1 MSVTVTNLSGGAAF
15 VAMNSK
21 NIQFESDCSLEMVPT
36 TSVLSSALY
45 GKFDEIPTDLL
56 IKFSGTPRYYD
67 TAAIPA
73 MFPYTGSFPAAGTF
87 YGGGNAA
94 ASINSINGDQ
104 FILNNAMVGKMPD
117 LILGMEK
124 VILGP
129 MEIWGLIQ
137 SGQGPA
143 NSAAYYTYNAAGGSY
158 SFAYPAVPGTAVI
171 GQQEYTAAFGSVSGL
186 ANFQAQETWTIS
198 HELEW
203 SPVPIQ
209 GRTRAFRL
217 LGYRALAKCKP
228 ADATMAALL
237 TALGLQG
244 ANATPGT
251 RLSQLAK
258 AANGGA
264 SFPSLAITGVS
275 NISVTLGN
283 AALKTA
289 GFMFGSK
296 PLRQGEIGFVTT
308 ADLSSGAPAV
318 PLTLA

>member
-1 MSVTVTNLSGGAAF
+1 MSVTVANLSGGAAF
-15 VAMNSK
+15 VSLNAK
-21 NIQFESDCSLEMVPT
+21 NIQFESDCSLEMAPT

-67 TAAIPA
+67 TGAIA
-73 MFPYTGSFPAAGTF
+73 TMFPYTGMIPAAGTF
-87 YGGGNAA
+87 YGGGNVA

-104 FILNNAMVGKMPD
+104 FILNNAMVGKMPE
-117 LILGMEK
+117 LILGAEK

-137 SGQGPA
+137 SGQDPTNA
-143 NSAAYYTYNAAGGSY
+143 AAYYSYNAAGGSY
-158 SFAYPAVPGTAVI
+158 AFAYPAVAGTALI
-171 GQQEYTAAFGSVSGL
+171 GQQEYTAALGSVSGL
-186 ANFQAQETWTIS
+186 AHFQAQETWTIS

-203 SPVPIQ
+203 SPVQIQ

-217 LGYRALAKCKP
+217 LSYRALAKCRP
-228 ADATMAALL
+228 ADATMTALL
-237 TALGLQG
+237 AALGLQG
-244 ANATPGT
+244 ANATAGT
-251 RLSQLAK
+251 RLSQLTR

-264 SFPSLAITGVS
+264 SFPSLSITGTS
-275 NISVTLGN
+275 NVSVTLGN

-289 GFMFGSK
+289 GFQFGSK
-296 PLRQGEIGFVTT
+296 PLRQGEIGFVSTM
-308 ADLSSGAPAV
+308 DLSSGTPAA

>member
-1 MSVTVTNLSGGAAF
+1 MSVTVANLSGGAAY
-15 VAMNSK
+15 VAMNAK

-56 IKFSGTPRYYD
+56 IKFSGTPRHYD
-67 TAAIPA
+67 TAALST
-73 MFPYTGSFPAAGTF
+73 MFPYAGAYPVPGTF
-87 YGGGNAA
+87 YGGGNVP

-104 FILNNAMVGKMPD
+104 FVLNNAMVGKMPE

-137 SGQGPA
+137 SGQNPTGA
-143 NSAAYYTYNAAGGSY
+143 GAYYTYNAGGGSY
-158 SFAYPAVPGTAVI
+158 SFAGPTLGATALI
-171 GQQEYTAAFGSVSGL
+171 GQQEYTAAFGAVAGLVS
-186 ANFQAQETWTIS
+186 FQAQETWTIS

-203 SPVPIQ
+203 SPVLIQ

-217 LGYRALAKCKP
+217 QSYRALAKCKP

-237 TALGLQG
+237 NALGAQG

-251 RLSQLAK
+251 RLRQLAK
-258 AANGGA
+258 AANGA
-264 SFPSLAITGVS
+264 AAFPSLAISGTS
-275 NISVTLGN
+275 NITVTLGN

-289 GFMFGSK
+289 GFQFGSK
-296 PLRQGEIGFVTT
+296 PLRQGEIGFVST
-308 ADLSSGAPAV
+308 ADLSNGTPTA

>member
-1 MSVTVTNLSGGAAF
+1 MSVTVANLSGGAAF
-15 VAMNSK
+15 LAMNSK
-21 NIQFESDCSLEMVPT
+21 NIQFESDCSLEMAPT
-36 TSVLSSALY
+36 TSVLASALY

-67 TAAIPA
+67 TGALST
-73 MFPYTGSFPAAGTF
+73 MFPYTGTFPVPGTF
-87 YGGGNAA
+87 YGGGNVAA
-94 ASINSINGDQ
+94 GINSVNGDQ
-104 FILNNAMVGKMPD
+104 FVLNNAMVGKMPE
-117 LILGMEK
+117 LILGAEK

-137 SGQGPA
+137 SGQNPNNAG
-143 NSAAYYTYNAAGGSY
+143 AYYTYNAGGGSC
-158 SFAYPAVPGTAVI
+158 SFANPPLAGTALM
-171 GQQEYTAAFGSVSGL
+171 GQQEYTAVFGAVPGL
-186 ANFQAQETWTIS
+186 AAFQAQETWTIS

-203 SPVPIQ
+203 SPVLIQ

-217 LGYRALAKCKP
+217 LSYRALAKCKP
-228 ADATMAALL
+228 ADATMSALVS
-237 TALGLQG
+237 ALGMQG

-264 SFPSLAITGVS
+264 SFPSLAISGTS
-275 NISVTLGN
+275 NITVTLGN

-289 GFMFGSK
+289 GFQFGSK
-296 PLRQGEIGFVTT
+296 PLRQGEIGFVST
-308 ADLSSGAPAV
+308 ADLSSGTPTV

>member
-1 MSVTVTNLSGGAAF
+1 MSVTVANLSGGAAF
-15 VAMNSK
+15 VSLNSK

-67 TAAIPA
+67 TAAISTV
-73 MFPYTGSFPAAGTF
+73 FPYTGIFPAPGTF
-87 YGGGNAA
+87 YGGGNVAA
-94 ASINSINGDQ
+94 GINSINGDQ
-104 FILNNAMVGKMPD
+104 FILNNAMVGKMPE
-117 LILGMEK
+117 LILGVEK

-137 SGQGPA
+137 SGQNPTNA
-143 NSAAYYTYNAAGGSY
+143 NAYYTYNAAGGSY
-158 SFAYPAVPGTAVI
+158 SFAYPTVAGTALI
-171 GQQEYTAAFGSVSGL
+171 GQQEYTAAFGTVSGL
-186 ANFQAQETWTIS
+186 TSFQAQETWTIS

-203 SPVPIQ
+203 SPVLIQ

-217 LGYRALAKCKP
+217 LSYRALAKCKP
-228 ADATMAALL
+228 ADATMTALL

-264 SFPSLAITGVS
+264 SFPSLAITGTS

-283 AALKTA
+283 AALKSA
-289 GFMFGSK
+289 GFQFGSK
-296 PLRQGEIGFVTT
+296 PLRQGEIGFVST
-308 ADLSSGAPAV
+308 ADLSSGAPAA

>member
-1 MSVTVTNLSGGAAF
+1 MSVTVANLAGGAAF
-15 VAMNSK
+15 VSFNSQ
-21 NIQFESDCSLEMVPT
+21 NIQFESDCSLEMVPA

-45 GKFDEIPTDLL
+45 GKFDEIPTDLV
-56 IKFSGTPRYYD
+56 IKFTGTPRYYD
-67 TAAIPA
+67 TAAIST
-73 MFPYTGSFPAAGTF
+73 MFPYTGSFPKPGTF
-87 YGGGNAA
+87 YGGGNVP

-104 FILNNAMVGKMPD
+104 FVLSNAMVGRMPE
-117 LILGMEK
+117 LILGVEK

-137 SGQGPA
+137 SGQNPT
-143 NSAAYYTYNAAGGSY
+143 NSSAYYTYNAAGGSY
-158 SFAYPAVPGTAVI
+158 TFSYPAVPGTAFI
-171 GQQEYTAAFGSVSGL
+171 GQQEYTAALGSVSGL
-186 ANFQAQETWTIS
+186 TSFQAQETWTIA

-203 SPVPIQ
+203 VPVPIQ

-217 LGYRALAKCKP
+217 LSYRALAKCKP
-228 ADATMAALL
+228 ADATMTALL

-244 ANATPGT
+244 ANATSGT

-264 SFPSLAITGVS
+264 SFPSLTLTGAS
-275 NISVTLGN
+275 NVTVTLGN

-289 GFMFGSK
+289 GFLFGSK
-296 PLRQGEIGFVTT
+296 PLRPGEIGFVTT
-308 ADLSSGAPAV
+308 ADLTSGSPAA

>member
-1 MSVTVTNLSGGAAF
+1 MSVIAANLSGGAAF
-15 VAMNSK
+15 VSFNSK

-36 TSVLSSALY
+36 TSVLTSALY

-67 TAAIPA
+67 TGAIGTV
-73 MFPYTGSFPAAGTF
+73 FPYTGLYPAAGTF

-104 FILNNAMVGKMPD
+104 FILNNAMVGKMPE
-117 LILGMEK
+117 LILGVEK

-129 MEIWGLIQ
+129 REIWGLIQ
-137 SGQGPA
+137 SGMGPTNA
-143 NSAAYYTYNAAGGSY
+143 GAYYTYNAAGGSY
-158 SFAYPAVPGTAVI
+158 SFAYPAAAGTALI
-171 GQQEYTAAFGSVSGL
+171 GQQEYTAVFGGVSGL
-186 ANFQAQETWTIS
+186 TSFQAQETWTIS

-203 SPVPIQ
+203 SPVLIQ

-217 LGYRALAKCKP
+217 LSYRALAKCKP

-244 ANATPGT
+244 ANATAGT

-264 SFPSLAITGVS
+264 SFPSLAITGTS

-289 GFMFGSK
+289 GFRFGSK
-296 PLRQGEIGFVTT
+296 PLRQGEIGFVST
-308 ADLSSGAPAV
+308 ADLSSGAPAA